1 MDALCLS
8 EAGMEVSARQLQ
20 QDEITIFMG
29 DLAMGGAERVFVMLS
44 RQFLARGYQVRFVLA
59 SKSGPL
65 LDELDPAVKIVDL
78 QAHKGNQSD
87 WLFGVRALC
96 KLVFYFRECPPKVLL
111 TTLTGANLMAILAR
125 ILSCRRFR
133 LVIREAVTLANVR
146 SRVRLWAMRLLYREA
161 DAVVVLTEHMKTQL
175 VQRLRL
181 NPERLKVIKNS
192 VDVDHILSLSKDRTE
207 WEDIRAMRPYCIGI
221 GRLVEQKDFDTLI
234 RAMAKLRRSPLR
246 LVVLGEGPQRAE
258 LEGLIR
264 NLNMEDR
271 VFLLGFRANP
281 YPWLA
286 SATGFVLSSRWE
298 GYPNVL
304 LEAKHF
310 QLPVVASNYDD
321 SVVKLLD
328 TLPACPY
335 RLVPVGDPDAM
346 ATAMDEIIIRR
357 EGVDSKLRSAHD
369 PMNSRDPLQEVVD
382 LYLDA
387 LLPGKQIMW
396 P

>member
-1 MDALCLS
+1 MS
-8 EAGMEVSARQLQ
+8 ERQLQ
-20 QDEITIFMG
+20 QEEITIFMG

-44 RQFLARGYQVRFVLA
+44 HQFLARGYQVRFILA
-59 SKSGPL
+59 RKSGSL

-78 QAHKGNQSD
+78 QAHKGNKSD
-87 WLFGVRALC
+87 WLFGLRTLC

-125 ILSCRRFR
+125 KLSCRKFR
-133 LVIREAVTLANVR
+133 LVIREAVTLANVQ
-146 SRVRLWAMRLLYREA
+146 SRVRLRAMRLLYREA
-161 DAVVVLTEHMKTQL
+161 DAVVVLTDYMKTQL

-181 NPERLKVIKNS
+181 NPEQMKVIKNS
-192 VDVDHILSLSKDRTE
+192 VDVGHILSLSNDRTE
-207 WEDIRAMRPYCIGI
+207 WEYIRAMRPYCIGI

-234 RAMAKLRRSPLR
+234 RAMANLRCSQLR

-258 LEGLIR
+258 LEELIK

-286 SATGFVLSSRWE
+286 GAAGFVLSSRWE

-328 TLPACPY
+328 TLPVCPY
-335 RLVPVGDPDAM
+335 RLVPVGDSDAM
-346 ATAMDEIIIRR
+346 ATAMDEIIARQ
-357 EGVDSKLRSAHD
+357 EGVDSKLRSAND

-387 LLPGKQIMW
+387 LLPDKQIRW